1 MKITRVMVATY
12 IQYAV
17 THSTLKFTVGES
29 LPADQS
35 KVQSE
40 SKSLQE
46 AIIKLIT
53 NLIWLMK
60 EVVANKDQ

>member
-17 THSTLKFTVGES
+17 THSTLKFTVEES

-40 SKSLQE
+40 SR
-46 AIIKLIT
+46 KL
-53 NLIWLMK
+53 L
-60 EVVANKDQ
+60 